1 MGYSPPFNF
10 LRLRQV
16 LELTALS
23 RATFYRQVKEGTLPS
38 QIHLGANSVAWL
50 SHEIE
55 SVLAARICGYTE
67 AELKELVLTIIAKRE
82 TFKEEI

>member
-1 MGYSPPFNF
+1 MHNIHL
-10 LRLRQV
+10 LRLPQV
-16 LELTALS
+16 LNLIKLS
-23 RATFYRQVKEGTLPS
+23 RATLYKQVKEGTLPS

>member
-1 MGYSPPFNF
+1 MHNIHL
-10 LRLRQV
+10 LRLPQV
-16 LELTALS
+16 LNLIKLS
-23 RATFYRQVKEGTLPS
+23 RATFYKQVKEGTLPT

>member
-1 MGYSPPFNF
+1 MHNIHL
-10 LRLRQV
+10 LRLPQV
-16 LELTALS
+16 LNLIKLS
-23 RATFYRQVKEGTLPS
+23 RATFYKQVKDGTFPP
-38 QIHLGANSVAWL
+38 QIHLGTNSVAWL

>member
-1 MGYSPPFNF
+1 MHNIHL
-10 LRLRQV
+10 LRLPQV
-16 LELTALS
+16 LNLIKLS
-23 RATFYRQVKEGTLPS
+23 RATFYKQVKEGTLPT

-82 TFKEEI
+82 IFKEEI

>member
-1 MGYSPPFNF
+1 MHNIHL
-10 LRLRQV
+10 LRLPQV
-16 LELTALS
+16 LNLIKLS
-23 RATFYRQVKEGTLPS
+23 RATLYKQVKEGTLPS

-55 SVLAARICGYTE
+55 SVLAARICGFTE